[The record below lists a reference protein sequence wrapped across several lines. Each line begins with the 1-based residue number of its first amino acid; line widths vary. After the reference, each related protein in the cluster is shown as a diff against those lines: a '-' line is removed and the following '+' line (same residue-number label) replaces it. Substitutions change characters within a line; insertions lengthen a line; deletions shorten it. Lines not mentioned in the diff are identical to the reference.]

1 MRRSSLVR
9 RARLRLH
16 IEPVWHSFVNRSQA
30 LRLINMLRG
39 QLSRSPILDAGA
51 GSGYTAILLAARGAR
66 VVALDIDSSRLAQL
80 SDRLRT
86 APTACKV
93 DIVVGSGE
101 QIPFTSRTFEL
112 VFCNSVLEHV
122 QDDRMMIAEC
132 ARVLAPGGIL
142 ALTVPNQSLRFGE
155 RYQRF
160 WCWVWSLPQWV
171 KNLLLDSQLAATQ
184 GLQEAQEC
192 VEKKFDHRR
201 RYSLESLKETLG
213 EHHLVVVNHSPYLTR
228 LGAFWHDIIIA
239 FSLPTLHALT
249 YYGHLLNRIDR
260 TLAKPTDMGKGFAL
274 VAVREAVR

>member
-1 MRRSSLVR
+1 M
-9 RARLRLH
+9 
-16 IEPVWHSFVNRSQA
+16 NRSQA
-30 LRLINMLRG
+30 LRLISMLRS
-39 QLSRSPILDAGA
+39 QLDRSPILDAGA
-51 GSGYTAILLAARGAR
+51 GSGYIAILLAARGAR
-66 VVALDIDSSRLAQL
+66 VVALDTDYSRLAQL
-80 SDRLRT
+80 ADRLRT

-93 DIVVGSGE
+93 DIVVASGE

-132 ARVLAPGGIL
+132 ARVLAPDGIL
-142 ALTVPNQSLRFGE
+142 ALTVPDQSLRFGD

-160 WCWVWSLPQWV
+160 WHWIWSLPQGV

-184 GLQEAQEC
+184 DFQEAQEC

-201 RYSLESLKETLG
+201 RYRLESLKEILS
-213 EHHLVVVNHSPYLTR
+213 EHHLVVVKHSSYLTR

-239 FSLPTLHALT
+239 FGLPALHALA

-260 TLAKPTDMGKGFAL
+260 ALVKPTDVGKGFAL